1 MAIRKSQV
9 SIQFSWIFILIA
21 GAIILLF
28 FIGIVYKQKDVSE
41 TRLSA
46 TLLKQLDPILS
57 GAQLEEQAL
66 NEIDIT
72 SPAAMQF
79 VCDGD
84 ESFYSIG
91 DARKPT
97 PTKIVF
103 APSEIESQ
111 KLITWTQVFNKP
123 FKVANLF
130 YLTSPTV
137 RYIFDDSRQSTD
149 FLEMI
154 PEEIETIQCDS
165 TCSNINDEGHD
176 KERLISFSGNPS
188 IPSNIAG
195 KDVSKV
201 SISDSTITFYDSDG
215 TSDSSLTIDD
225 STKLGAIFSEDKET
239 YDCNM
244 NKLLEKYKLIAAIY
258 AEKESE
264 LSEHFTND
272 PECSFFYGNNAIG
285 LSDYLQTCQSI
296 DECNQ
301 INDFSGQ
308 ISDDNQRLLQ
318 QSCPLIY

>member
-1 MAIRKSQV
+1 MAVRKSQV

-79 VCDGD
+79 VCDGE
-84 ESFYSIG
+84 ESYYSIG
-91 DARKPT
+91 NTRKPT
-97 PTKIVF
+97 PTKIIF

-111 KLITWTQVFNKP
+111 KLITWTQSFNKP
-123 FKVANLF
+123 FKVTNLF

-137 RYIFDDSRQSTD
+137 RYIIIGNEDIYD
-149 FLEMI
+149 MI
-154 PEEIETIQCDS
+154 PDEIEKYKCTS
-165 TCSNINDEGHD
+165 VSSCSLSSEGHD
-176 KERLISFSGNPS
+176 QERIVSFDGNPTALYS
-188 IPSNIAG
+188 QLDADKITA
-195 KDVSKV
+195 V
-201 SISDSTITFYDSDG
+201 SISDSKVTFYASNGDEE
-215 TSDSSLTIDD
+215 TSTTIDT
-225 STKLGAIFSEDKET
+225 STTLGAIFSEDKES

-244 NKLLEKYKLIAAIY
+244 NKLLEKYKLIASIY
-258 AEKESE
+258 ARKESD
-264 LSEHFTND
+264 LSEYFDAIDHG
-272 PECSFFYGNNAIG
+272 CSFFYNKNTEA
-285 LSDYLQTCQSI
+285 LSDHLQTCTDISL
-296 DECNQ
+296 CAQ
-301 INDFSGQ
+301 INTFSGK
-308 ISDDNQRLLQ
+308 ISEDNQRLLK